1 VSLDPAAATRHRIPL
16 IVGAAVLV
24 AVLAA
29 VALRW
34 DAEGGSTKPPT
45 DVEARAYFDWIVAAA
60 QARDWDRLCNLNGA
74 NFNCRVQLDT
84 AGRDAVPT
92 ERPTIVDSH
101 FQGKQSPD
109 EIPGRILVV
118 EGTDGRGKRYHSEV
132 AIFRY
137 DGQLKAI
144 NAVYWGGFEVFNRER
159 NEQRLRDADERNKE
173 LQKKQGK

>member
-1 VSLDPAAATRHRIPL
+1 MVIAAG
-16 IVGAAVLV
+16 VV
-24 AVLAA
+24 
-29 VALRW
+29 VALL
-34 DAEGGSTKPPT
+34 GGLGVWWNARGGGDRPPT
-45 DVEARAYFDWIVAAA
+45 DAEARAYFDRIVAAA